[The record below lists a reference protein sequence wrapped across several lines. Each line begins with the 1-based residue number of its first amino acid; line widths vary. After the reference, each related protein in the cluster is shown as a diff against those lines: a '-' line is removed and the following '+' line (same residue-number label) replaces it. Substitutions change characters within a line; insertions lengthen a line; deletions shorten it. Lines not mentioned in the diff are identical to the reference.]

1 VGQDPSEIRQQ
12 IEATR
17 GRMEDTVE
25 AIGYKADVPAR
36 AKDKLTNKRDRVMD
50 RLSDAKDRAVG
61 SLVGTKEDVVKRM
74 GSASDRSASAAPSR
88 GDVRR
93 GARKTAGVA
102 QENPMGLAIGSFA
115 FGFLAGMLLPSTSVE
130 QDKIGP
136 VARDVKEKAR
146 ATGREAIDRGR
157 QVLEEMPQA
166 AEEAREAAGERV
178 AGRVQEQ
185 ASELASSAKQRAQ
198 DISSQQP

>member
-1 VGQDPSEIRQQ
+1 
-12 IEATR
+12 
-17 GRMEDTVE
+17 MEDTVE
-25 AIGYKADVPAR
+25 AIGYKANVPAR

-50 RLSDAKDRAVG
+50 RISDAKDRAVG
-61 SLVGTKEDVVKRM
+61 SLVGTKEDVAERM
-74 GSASDRSASAAPSR
+74 GSASDRAASAAPGR

-93 GARKTAGVA
+93 GARKTVGVA

-146 ATGREAIDRGR
+146 ETGREAIDRGR

-166 AEEAREAAGERV
+166 AEEARQAAGERV

-185 ASELASSAKQRAQ
+185 ASELASSAKERAQ